1 VNISA
6 VNCRTTPDKRAV
18 NNFTV
23 LVNDLEQ
30 LRKVMYAIE
39 RIDGVTTVERLAV

>member
-1 VNISA
+1 
-6 VNCRTTPDKRAV
+6 V